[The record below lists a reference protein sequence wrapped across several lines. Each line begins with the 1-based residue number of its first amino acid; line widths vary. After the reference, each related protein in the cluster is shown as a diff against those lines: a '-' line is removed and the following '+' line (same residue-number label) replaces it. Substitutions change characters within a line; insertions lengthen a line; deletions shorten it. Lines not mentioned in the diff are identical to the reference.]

1 MKHLILA
8 ALVAASAVPA
18 FATTASLSA
27 SDAAAI
33 RGFAPNADLSNLTAA
48 QVAALSSAL
57 YSSDRQSEAGQQIRA
72 ILNADGSSAA
82 SRADTSGVT
91 YVPGQA
97 SRGADR

>member
-18 FATTASLSA
+18 FATTASLSNT
-27 SDAAAI
+27 DAAAV
-33 RGFAPNADLSNLTAA
+33 RAFAPNADLSNLTAS

-57 YSSDRQSEAGQQIRA
+57 YSSDRQSEVGQQIRS
-72 ILNADGSSAA
+72 ILNAEVSVAA
-82 SRADTSGVT
+82 SRADTTGVS
-91 YVPGQA
+91 YEPGQS

>member
-27 SDAAAI
+27 TDAAAV
-33 RGFAPNADLSNLTAA
+33 RGFVPNAELTNLTAA
-48 QVAALSSAL
+48 QVAALSAAL
-57 YSSDRQSEAGQQIRA
+57 YSSDRQSEAGQQIRS
-72 ILNADGSSAA
+72 ILNADGAFAA
-82 SRADTSGVT
+82 SRADTSGVS
-91 YVPGQA
+91 YEPGQP